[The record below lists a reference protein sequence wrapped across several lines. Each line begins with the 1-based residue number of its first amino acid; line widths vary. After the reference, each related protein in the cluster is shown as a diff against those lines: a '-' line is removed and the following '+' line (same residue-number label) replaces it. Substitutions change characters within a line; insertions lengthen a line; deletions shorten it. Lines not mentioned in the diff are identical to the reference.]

1 MPRFITS
8 RELILSAREEPE
20 VERLVTEALG
30 HLAPE
35 EVESLPPECRYVVVD
50 RRVDIHSAA
59 VALLQCDLKHRG
71 EEGVGE
77 LLRQLA
83 ELFSSASVR
92 ISQIRHSRFPA

>member
-1 MPRFITS
+1 
-8 RELILSAREEPE
+8 
-20 VERLVTEALG
+20 
-30 HLAPE
+30 
-35 EVESLPPECRYVVVD
+35 VD